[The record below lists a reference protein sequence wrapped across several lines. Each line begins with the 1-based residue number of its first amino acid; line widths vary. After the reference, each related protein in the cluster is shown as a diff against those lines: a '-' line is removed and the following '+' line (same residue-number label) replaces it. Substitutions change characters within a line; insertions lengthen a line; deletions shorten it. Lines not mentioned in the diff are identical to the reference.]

1 MRPEK
6 ALQIVRGIRP
16 KYRARHVR
24 RPEPVVWADYRTA
37 TTWKWETATPHERA
51 CFVRENRRLGVMD
64 WHLLDLFC
72 LKREGLEAIVRGKD
86 WHPSY
91 QLDAPLHSP

>member
-6 ALQIVRGIRP
+6 ALKIVQNYRP
-16 KYRARHVR
+16 RHPRSRVR
-24 RPEPVVWADYRTA
+24 SMPPSVYKDYRTA
-37 TTWKWETATPHERA
+37 TTWKWETATPYERA
-51 CFVRENRRLGVMD
+51 CFVRENRKLGVMD

-72 LKREGLEAIVRGKD
+72 LTQDGLAAIVRGKD

-91 QLDAPLHSP
+91 QAAHDDC